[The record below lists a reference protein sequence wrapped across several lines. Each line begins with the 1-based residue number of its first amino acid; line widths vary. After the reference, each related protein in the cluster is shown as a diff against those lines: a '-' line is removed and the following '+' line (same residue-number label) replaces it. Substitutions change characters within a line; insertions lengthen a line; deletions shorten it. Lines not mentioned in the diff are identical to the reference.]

1 MSRDNVEIVKR
12 TLDAYNRRDLDVYD
26 ELYTPDYEWFPA
38 LMGAIDGDSFRGR
51 EGVARYYELVG
62 DTWEDFRVAGEE
74 FRDLGESV
82 LVVIRV
88 QGRGRGSGVPVVGR
102 QTLICDLRDGKVSR
116 VRSFLDHGE
125 GLRAAG
131 LSE

>member
-1 MSRDNVEIVKR
+1 MSQNVEIVKR
-12 TLDAYNRRDLDVYD
+12 ALDAYNRRDLDVYD

-38 LMGAIDGDSFRGR
+38 LMGTVDGDSFRGR
-51 EGVARYYELVG
+51 EGLARYYEVVR

-82 LVVIRV
+82 LVAIRV
-88 QGRGRGSGVPVVGR
+88 EGRGRGSGVPVVGR
-102 QTLICDLRDGKVSR
+102 QTLVFDLRDGKMAR